1 MEYVKS
7 LLPSWLLKFIRP
19 LYHGVVARLASV
31 YFGNP
36 SNKLIV
42 IGVTGTAGKSTAV
55 ALLSH
60 IVGFNGL
67 KAGYITTVNFFNG
80 KENFINKHGLS
91 MPGGWLLQKQLN
103 EIVGQGCKY
112 AIVECT
118 SEGLAQN
125 RHLGIN
131 FDVALLTNLS
141 MAHIE
146 SHGGFLNYSNSK
158 QKLFKILHKL
168 PKKSFFN
175 KKIIGV
181 NFDDL
186 YADDFYKY
194 EADEKFGI
202 SFNDKNSPS
211 LKIYNA
217 KNLDAKEFC
226 KFSLEG
232 QEYKL
237 NLFGNF
243 NAYNAVLAS
252 VCAFVLGVE
261 LEKSARALETFTG
274 IPGRME
280 KIENNKGISIYVDY
294 GCEPVSFR
302 SALEAVSELPH
313 KQLIQVF
320 GSTGGHRDI
329 SKREIFGRTSAEFA
343 DHIIITNDDVYE
355 SDPEEI
361 AKSIEFGIKQQL
373 SQSAGQLISKSA
385 SRQVKYEI
393 VLDRK
398 EAIAMALSKAEK
410 GDLVLITGKG
420 SEQFLVLPGNK
431 RIEWDDREVVRRELE
446 KI

>member
-7 LLPSWLLKFIRP
+7 ILPSWLLKFIRP
-19 LYHGVVARLASV
+19 FYHGLVAKIANI
-31 YFGNP
+31 YFGSP

-42 IGVTGTAGKSTAV
+42 IGVTGTAGKSTTV

-60 IVGFNGL
+60 ILNFNGL
-67 KAGYITTVNFFNG
+67 KTGYITTVNFYNG

-91 MPGGWLLQKQLN
+91 MPGGWLLQKQLK
-103 EIVGQGCKY
+103 EIVGMGCKY

-146 SHGGFLNYSNSK
+146 SHGGFVNYSNSK
-158 QKLFKILHKL
+158 QKLFSALHKL

-186 YADDFYKY
+186 YAEDFYKY
-194 EADEKFGI
+194 VADEKFGI
-202 SFNDKNSPS
+202 SFTGKTSTS

-217 KNLDAKEFC
+217 KNLNEKEFC
-226 KFSLEG
+226 KFVLEG
-232 QEYKL
+232 REYNL
-237 NLFGNF
+237 NLVGSF

-252 VCAFVLGVE
+252 TCAFVLGVD
-261 LEKSARALETFTG
+261 LAKSAEALKTFTG

-280 KIENNKGISIYVDY
+280 KIENTRGISIYVDY
-294 GCEPVSFR
+294 GCEPVSFK
-302 SALEAVSELPH
+302 SALEAVSELEH
-313 KQLIQVF
+313 NKIIHVF
-320 GSTGGHRDI
+320 GSTGGHRD
-329 SKREIFGRTSAEFA
+329 SGKREIFGRTSAKFA

-361 AKSIEFGIKQQL
+361 ARSIESGIKN
-373 SQSAGQLISKSA
+373 
-385 SRQVKYEI
+385 YESGRTKFET

-398 EAIAMALSKAEK
+398 EAIAKALFIAEK

-431 RIEWDDREVVRRELE
+431 RIEWDDRDVVRSVLKQVKSE
-446 KI
+446 K